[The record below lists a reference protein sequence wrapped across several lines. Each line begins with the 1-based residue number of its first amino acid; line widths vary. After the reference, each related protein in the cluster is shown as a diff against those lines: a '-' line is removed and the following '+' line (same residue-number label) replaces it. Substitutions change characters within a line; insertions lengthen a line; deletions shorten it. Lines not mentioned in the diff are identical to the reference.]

1 MRIVHEVPATIRT
14 DDAIADL
21 LDGEHGVVFQATVV
35 DDDWEHIAAELCAAF
50 DATKPAAI
58 AGDPVVYIVSS
69 DALLGRTGAGNAMVA
84 TGLLSAA
91 RTLAA
96 ELKRDGVPVN
106 VLGITPET
114 PVEAISTWVGRLLEP
129 GGPTGELV
137 QLGGTQIG
145 KALP

>member
-1 MRIVHEVPATIRT
+1 
-14 DDAIADL
+14 
-21 LDGEHGVVFQATVV
+21 
-35 DDDWEHIAAELCAAF
+35 
-50 DATKPAAI
+50 
-58 AGDPVVYIVSS
+58 
-69 DALLGRTGAGNAMVA
+69 MVA

>member
-1 MRIVHEVPATIRT
+1 MRDVPATIRT

-21 LDGEHGVVFQATVV
+21 LDLERGVVFQAIEV
-35 DDDWEHIAAELCAAF
+35 DDDWDHVATELRAAF
-50 DATKPAAI
+50 EATKPAAV

-96 ELKRDGVPVN
+96 EMRRDGVPVN
-106 VLGITPET
+106 VLGIAPDTPAET
-114 PVEAISTWVGRLLEP
+114 IVRWIDHLLEP
-129 GGPTGELV
+129 DGPTGELV

>member
-1 MRIVHEVPATIRT
+1 VLNVPATIRT

-21 LDGEHGVVFQATVV
+21 LDIEMGVVFQPTEV
-35 DDDWEHIAAELCAAF
+35 DDDWDHVAAELRSAF
-50 DATKPAAI
+50 EATKPAAI
-58 AGDPVVYIVSS
+58 AGLPVVYIVFS
-69 DALLGRTGAGNAMVA
+69 DALLGRTGTGNAMVA

-106 VLGITPET
+106 VLGINSET
-114 PVEAISTWVGRLLEP
+114 PVDAIVTWVGHLLES

-137 QLGGTQIG
+137 QLGGAQIG

>member
-1 MRIVHEVPATIRT
+1 MNRVPATIRT

-21 LDGEHGVVFQATVV
+21 LDIDEGVVFQATEV
-35 DDDWEHIAAELCAAF
+35 DDDWGHVAAELRAAF

-58 AGDPVVYIVSS
+58 DGRPVVYIVSS
-69 DALLGRTGAGNAMVA
+69 DALLGRTGTGNAMVA

-91 RTLAA
+91 RTLAV
-96 ELKRDGVPVN
+96 EMRRDGVPVN
-106 VLGITPET
+106 VLGIAPDTPAG
-114 PVEAISTWVGRLLEP
+114 VIVAWVGHLLEP

>member
-1 MRIVHEVPATIRT
+1 VPATIRT
-14 DDAIADL
+14 DDSVADL
-21 LDGEHGVVFQATVV
+21 LSDVNDAVVFQVNEV
-35 DDDWEHIAAELCAAF
+35 DDDWAHIATEMKAAF
-50 DATKPAAI
+50 DATRPAAI
-58 AGDPVVYIVSS
+58 AGHPVVYVVSS

-96 ELKRDGVPVN
+96 EMARAGVPVN
-106 VLGITPET
+106 VLGVTAET
-114 PVEAISTWVGRLLEP
+114 PAAMIATWVRHLLEA

-137 QLGGTQIG
+137 QLGGAQIG

>member
-1 MRIVHEVPATIRT
+1 MPATIRT
-14 DDAIADL
+14 SEDIATGLGDL
-21 LDGEHGVVFQATVV
+21 RGGFVFQPVEV
-35 DDDWEHIAAELCAAF
+35 DSTWSMAAAELQSAFELTKKAA
-50 DATKPAAI
+50 AA
-58 AGDPVVYIVSS
+58 GEPVVYVVWS

-96 ELKRDGVPVN
+96 ELMRHGVPVN
-106 VLGITPET
+106 VLGVASDTPT
-114 PVEAISTWVGRLLEP
+114 DSIVTWIRHLLEP
-129 GGPTGELV
+129 AGPTGELV